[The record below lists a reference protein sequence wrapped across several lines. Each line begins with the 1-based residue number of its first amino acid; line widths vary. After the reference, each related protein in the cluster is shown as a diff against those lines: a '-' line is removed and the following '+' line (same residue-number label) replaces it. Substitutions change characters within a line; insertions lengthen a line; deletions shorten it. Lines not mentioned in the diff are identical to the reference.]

1 MKKQVFISYRREG
14 GQFFGKIIHD
24 ELVKRG
30 YSVFFDVESIES
42 GTFDTQIYNIIDEC
56 TDFVLILSPGALDRC
71 FNDDDWVANEIRYAI
86 SRGKN
91 IIPIMLKNF
100 EWPEKL
106 PEGMEKLP
114 LYEGDTFTNNANSEY
129 INASIDVLCN
139 KLLKSRSV
147 RKIRKSVFIA
157 LAVILAAAVILG
169 SIKAMIDVKQI
180 ADSLGNGSASEESEE
195 AEKVKPG
202 SAGTDHPEDYL
213 HSFFQDGVI
222 NQKMVNEICFLYD
235 DYDNDGCHEAFAVT
249 GDLAEYKHGDTDC
262 YENVTIYFI
271 DSDGKVTLASE
282 PGSGYFGCE
291 EYGDERILDTGS
303 DKFLL
308 WEWYAGGI
316 YSISYIFGVRNGDFR
331 TPKCNQHYYGF
342 HFDTDHYEAYLDYP
356 EYAHDSDLF
365 WMMYDETAGE
375 FNTIARTFRE
385 DADKQLRSLN
395 TASGLIVQDGSIV
408 NIDYVESYDGRT
420 ADLLG
425 TAGGGVDVIVGS
437 GTSVGDFEE
446 QLIGHK
452 VGETFTISVLVP
464 DDYMNEEM
472 AGKEVEFEITIRGI
486 YK

>member
-86 SRGKN
+86 SRDKN

-180 ADSLGNGSASEESEE
+180 A
-195 AEKVKPG
+195 
-202 SAGTDHPEDYL
+202 
-213 HSFFQDGVI
+213 
-222 NQKMVNEICFLYD
+222 
-235 DYDNDGCHEAFAVT
+235 AFA
-249 GDLAEYKHGDTDC
+249 AKY
-262 YENVTIYFI
+262 
-271 DSDGKVTLASE
+271 
-282 PGSGYFGCE
+282 
-291 EYGDERILDTGS
+291 
-303 DKFLL
+303 
-308 WEWYAGGI
+308 
-316 YSISYIFGVRNGDFR
+316 
-331 TPKCNQHYYGF
+331 
-342 HFDTDHYEAYLDYP
+342 
-356 EYAHDSDLF
+356 
-365 WMMYDETAGE
+365 
-375 FNTIARTFRE
+375 
-385 DADKQLRSLN
+385 
-395 TASGLIVQDGSIV
+395 
-408 NIDYVESYDGRT
+408 
-420 ADLLG
+420 
-425 TAGGGVDVIVGS
+425 
-437 GTSVGDFEE
+437 
-446 QLIGHK
+446 
-452 VGETFTISVLVP
+452 
-464 DDYMNEEM
+464 
-472 AGKEVEFEITIRGI
+472 
-486 YK
+486 